1 MSCGVRLFESLP
13 QSLTPTLHRPL
24 QANPDKYKPM
34 LEALLKESGV
44 DFGYSQSSKFANFV
58 NKSLL

>member
-1 MSCGVRLFESLP
+1 MSRGL
-13 QSLTPTLHRPL
+13 LTIFTTSHQHILCRL

-34 LEALLKESGV
+34 LEALLQESGV